1 MNDPTAS
8 RIASLIN
15 ELNEPTEGQA
25 EEAQA
30 ELTSLGE
37 VVVDPLIRHL
47 EELSALG
54 QLCAIEIF
62 EALEA
67 REAGPSLR
75 KLLDSENETVR
86 EWAAHALGRFG
97 TVDAVPQLEQLLS
110 ASRQRGTPPDWT
122 EPVAIRRAL
131 TKLGARR
138 KVIPLR
144 LADRIVETTDLEHAV
159 PGEWLEHALT
169 ALKEAEQV
177 VLYFQRWGPWQDTW
191 SWIDG
196 SGWELDWTSSWKTL
210 VSDSHRQ
217 ASEAARTQARQETA
231 IVTIE
236 WMAEAD
242 WPTE

>member
-1 MNDPTAS
+1 MTDPTES

-15 ELNEPTEGQA
+15 ELNEPAEGRA

-62 EALEA
+62 EAINA

-75 KLLDSENETVR
+75 SLLHSENETVR
-86 EWAAHALGRFG
+86 EWAAYALGEFG
-97 TVDAVPQLEQLLS
+97 AVDAVPQLEQLLS

-144 LADRIVETTDLEHAV
+144 LADQVVEVTDLEHAV
-159 PGEWLEHALT
+159 PGEKLELALA
-169 ALKEAEQV
+169 ALREADQV
-177 VLYFQRWGPWQDTW
+177 VLYFQRWRPWRDTS
-191 SWIDG
+191 SWIGG
-196 SGWELDWTSSWKTL
+196 SGWELDWTSPWKTL
-210 VSDSHRQ
+210 VSDSHRE
-217 ASEAARTQARQETA
+217 ASEAARTQAREEAA

-236 WMAEAD
+236 WMAESD